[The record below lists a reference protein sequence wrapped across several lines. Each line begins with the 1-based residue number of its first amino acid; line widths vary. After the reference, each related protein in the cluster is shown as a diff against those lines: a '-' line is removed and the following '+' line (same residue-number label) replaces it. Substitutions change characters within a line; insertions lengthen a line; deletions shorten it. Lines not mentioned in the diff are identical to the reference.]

1 MLDDTNATEYY
12 STFKIMN
19 LNAGSFI
26 HIIFFKSQTEFSNFI
41 TCNGTGRMSRQQ
53 NMGVFPLDVAAVLV
67 KFS

>member
-1 MLDDTNATEYY
+1 
-12 STFKIMN
+12 MN
-19 LNAGSFI
+19 SNAGSFI